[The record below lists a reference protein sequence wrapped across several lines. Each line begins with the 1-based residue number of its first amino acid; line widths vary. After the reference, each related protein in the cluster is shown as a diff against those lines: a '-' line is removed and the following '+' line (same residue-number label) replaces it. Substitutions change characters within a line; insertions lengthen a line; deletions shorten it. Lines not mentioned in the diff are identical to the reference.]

1 MTFGE
6 KLRYL
11 RDQKKLFQDEL
22 ADALNKYQKK
32 AVFTRH
38 MIARWE
44 TDKDTPRIDRL
55 LAISNYFNTSVDELI
70 RPELKLTQAIKKRKT
85 NSKIGT

>member
-11 RDQKKLFQDEL
+11 RDHKQMFQEEL
-22 ADALNKYQKK
+22 AEALNKFQKK
-32 AVFTRH
+32 VTFTRN

-44 TDKDTPRIDRL
+44 TDLDTPRIDRL
-55 LAISNYFNTSVDELI
+55 LALSNYFGKTVDELI
-70 RPELKLTQAIKKRKT
+70 RPEIKLNDPGKKPVVK
-85 NSKIGT
+85 SKVRS